1 MYLDIIA
8 VKSWPPPAKTRVATA
23 PSQYAKPV
31 QKAAY
36 ARTSI
41 HPMTKISCRCI
52 ERLFRFCV
60 SAGMVVSFLG
70 EAANAALERL
80 TARVLA
86 YFTHAKAW
94 TESLM
99 NCCSGIDQQ
108 TIHFFGYNQHQPDGT
123 LSSKPAFAYL
133 VCYDLRYCCHCS
145 AGH

>member
-1 MYLDIIA
+1 MYLDMIA

-41 HPMTKISCRCI
+41 HPMTRISCRCI

-60 SAGMVVSFLG
+60 LAGMVVSFAG
-70 EAANAALERL
+70 EAVNAALERL

-86 YFTHAKAW
+86 YFTQAKAW

-99 NCCSGIDQQ
+99 NCCSGIQQ
-108 TIHFFGYNQHQPDGT
+108 QIVHFFGYDQQQQDGT
-123 LSSKPAFAYL
+123 LSTKAAFNYL
-133 VCYDLRYCCHCS
+133 VCYDLRYRCNCGASH
-145 AGH
+145 

>member
-1 MYLDIIA
+1 MIA

-41 HPMTKISCRCI
+41 HPMTRMSCRCI
-52 ERLFRFCV
+52 ERLVLVCV
-60 SAGMVVSFLG
+60 LAGMVVSFSG
-70 EAANAALERL
+70 EAAKAALERL

-99 NCCSGIDQQ
+99 NCCSGTHQQ
-108 TIHFFGYNQHQPDGT
+108 MIQLF
-123 LSSKPAFAYL
+123 SR
-133 VCYDLRYCCHCS
+133 CI
-145 AGH
+145 